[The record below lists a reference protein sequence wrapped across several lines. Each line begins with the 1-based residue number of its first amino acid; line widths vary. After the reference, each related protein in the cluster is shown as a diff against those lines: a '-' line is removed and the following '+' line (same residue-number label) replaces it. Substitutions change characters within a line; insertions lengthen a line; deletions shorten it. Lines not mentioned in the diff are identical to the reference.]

1 MFQKKKDSLKNID
14 MLSEYTTIRLRELL
28 KDKNILEL
36 IAVIKLM
43 CECVA
48 PFPDYRVHLD
58 IYAT

>member
-1 MFQKKKDSLKNID
+1 

-58 IYAT
+58 ICAT